1 MSKIYLK
8 GNIEKNWYWKV
19 LIWKIRLKVS
29 FWGASW
35 RSILSLNFKTS
46 CCNIMETCE
55 HKCVSFFHHFKFSIL
70 VFILVLNYDVLTKYT
85 KFILFVGRKTKWI
98 ENGKFH
104 HMFLKRWTLCFT
116 VYKNHELKWWLGAQE
131 SKKIE
136 FFVTFILSE
145 GNVLTLVFHLS
156 R

>member
-29 FWGASW
+29 FWEASW

-85 KFILFVGRKTKWI
+85 KFVLFVGRKTKWI

-131 SKKIE
+131 RKKIE

-145 GNVLTLVFHLS
+145 GNVFNTCVLS
-156 R
+156 K